1 MPNPNEMSFQLGRY
15 PTEINDTVCAFCE
28 VTNDVIKNHKESTT
42 GPLSLGHFFFGSN
55 ILFILENDV
64 RQFQIYF
71 FTIST
76 YEEQLCN
83 GQILLCLC
91 NNYPMVATIHIFS
104 QFGSLILNNFD
115 EYHFF

>member
-15 PTEINDTVCAFCE
+15 PTEINHTVCAFCE

-64 RQFQIYF
+64 SQFQLF
-71 FTIST
+71 LRIST
-76 YEEQLCN
+76 YEKQLCN

-91 NNYPMVATIHIFS
+91 KNYPMVVTINVFFTIWEFDTQ
-104 QFGSLILNNFD
+104 QF
-115 EYHFF
+115 